1 MKKRPIESMTPSG
14 VFLFRGIRSIGTPGT
29 RSRAASQASDLAERQ
44 TWLSV
49 RLGRASDLLWGYN
62 LGPLSRPFP
71 LSPLDQSRASDFPD
85 KRSAIRMAAS
95 RLFGCAMPLPA
106 MSKAV
111 PWSGLVRTNG
121 SPTVRFTP
129 SSTPRYFTGISP

>member
-1 MKKRPIESMTPSG
+1 MTPSG
-14 VFLFRGIRSIGTPGT
+14 VFLSADPIGTFRNPLLAGRPGV
-29 RSRAASQASDLAERQ
+29 RLGWASGWAGRQ
-44 TWLSV
+44 TWPGIGLALGHDLGSLSH
-49 RLGRASDLLWGYN
+49 
-62 LGPLSRPFP
+62 PLTL
-71 LSPLDQSRASDFPD
+71 LSPLDQPRSLAFPD
-85 KRSAIRMAAS
+85 NRSAIRMAAS